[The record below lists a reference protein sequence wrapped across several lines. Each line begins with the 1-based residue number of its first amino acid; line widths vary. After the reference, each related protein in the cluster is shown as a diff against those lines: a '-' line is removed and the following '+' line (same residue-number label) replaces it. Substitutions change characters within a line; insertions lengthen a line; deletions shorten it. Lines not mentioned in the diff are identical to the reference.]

1 MEFRFNVT
9 GPERKEFVNAVS
21 KIIGWDAIYMKAPT
35 FAYVVNNF
43 TIDKNGMLICDDRV
57 EAGTVTTLLE
67 KLSELGFTSEDA
79 PAAEVVAEHSVSDS
93 TVDDQ
98 PVAGDPA
105 APIADADPAPDR
117 LSIEMPLDGFDERSL
132 DNLEKLVAS
141 KAALIRKSLGAD
153 SLEIVREEDR
163 LCFPWF
169 VINSS
174 ADAVSAYTQ
183 FIAALC
189 EMAKTQ
195 KRVVAKEKPADSEK
209 FAFRCFLLRLGFI
222 GSEYSA
228 ARKILLANLPGSGA
242 FKSGARKQPESG
254 ANADCGATAGFGVA
268 NSLPEA
274 LADAKL
280 IHNVHALVTAE
291 SAADFSGGT
300 APLRCGECMHHVYYT
315 TGQLCT
321 NAGGIVDTS
330 RRSPDH
336 YTHYCLNAPSGYRKI
351 KHATDWTGFEPAPKW
366 CPLCKE
372 IGTETAPNFSGVD
385 SLGEALADAEL
396 IHSVNAMIEQES
408 SAEES
413 SSYRDC
419 LACANSMSEAGR
431 LCEQQSALSSATNPA
446 AEAGGFDRLFCVVK
460 QTYVSDNSACIEFNN

>member
-9 GPERKEFVNAVS
+9 GPERKNFVNAVS

-79 PAAEVVAEHSVSDS
+79 PAAES
-93 TVDDQ
+93 T
-98 PVAGDPA
+98 
-105 APIADADPAPDR
+105 ADADPAPDR
-117 LSIEMPLDGFDERSL
+117 LSIEVPLDSFDERSL

-169 VINSS
+169 VFNSS

-242 FKSGARKQPESG
+242 FKSGVRKQPDTDTKADSG
-254 ANADCGATAGFGVA
+254 ATTGFG
-268 NSLPEA
+268 
-274 LADAKL
+274 
-280 IHNVHALVTAE
+280 
-291 SAADFSGGT
+291 SGV
-300 APLRCGECMHHVYYT
+300 APLKCGECIQHVYYT

-321 NAGGIVDTS
+321 NAGDIVDTS

-419 LACANSMSEAGR
+419 LACVNSMSEAGR

-460 QTYVSDNSACIEFNN
+460 QAYVSDNSACIEFNN